1 MSKPNTKGTLLTL
14 FFTVFIDLLGVGIII
29 PVLAPLFLDPRVGIF
44 EPTETPAHRLLMLG
58 LLTATFPLAQFFGA
72 PILGALADRHGR
84 KKLLTISMTG
94 TLIGYFLFALG
105 IVENS
110 LLILFLSRAL
120 DGFTGGNISIAMSSI
135 ADISDEKSKPR
146 NFGLIGM
153 AFGLGFII
161 GPYIGGKLADPSI
174 VSWFSYTT
182 PFYFAALLSFIS
194 ILMMIFLYK
203 ETLHEK
209 IQRTVSFTS
218 GFVNIGKA
226 LLTPRLR
233 TIFIVSFF
241 LTFGFSFFTTFFQVF
256 MVQKFSYNQSQIGDM
271 FAYIGLFIALTQG
284 GLVRPVSKRA
294 TPSQMMIFAIPLL
307 AIALI
312 ALMIPDKSWIL
323 YFIMPF
329 IAIGQGFIST
339 GTSTITSSL
348 ADASKQGEILG
359 IGQSVNSLAQAI
371 PPIVAGVIVSIDKH
385 LPTLVAGGCTI
396 LAGIIFWFGFVN
408 RAAKKE

>member
-1 MSKPNTKGTLLTL
+1 MSKPNPKGTLLTL

-29 PVLAPLFLDPRVGIF
+29 PVLAPLFLDIHTGLFDPK
-44 EPTETPAHRLLMLG
+44 ETPEYRLLILG

-72 PILGALADRHGR
+72 PVLGALADRHGR
-84 KKLLTISMTG
+84 KKLLTISMVG

-105 IVENS
+105 IVEKS
-110 LLILFLSRAL
+110 LFILFVSRAL

-161 GPYIGGKLADPSI
+161 GPYIGGKLADPTV

-182 PFYFAALLSFIS
+182 PFYFAAMLSFIS
-194 ILMMIFLYK
+194 ILMMVFLYK

-209 IQRTVSFTS
+209 IDRKVSFGT
-218 GFVNIGKA
+218 GFANVGKA
-226 LLTPRLR
+226 FLTPGLR

-271 FAYIGLFIALTQG
+271 FAYIGLFIAITQG
-284 GLVRPVSKRA
+284 GLVRPVSKRI
-294 TPSQMMIFAIPLL
+294 TPAQMMIFSIPLL
-307 AIALI
+307 AIALV
-312 ALMIPDKSWIL
+312 ALMLPDKSWVL
-323 YFIMPF
+323 YTIMPF

-348 ADASKQGEILG
+348 ADADKQGEVLG

-371 PPIVAGVIVSIDKH
+371 PPVVAGVIVSIDKH

-396 LAGIIFWFGFVN
+396 LAGIIFWFGFMN
-408 RAAKKE
+408 RRR